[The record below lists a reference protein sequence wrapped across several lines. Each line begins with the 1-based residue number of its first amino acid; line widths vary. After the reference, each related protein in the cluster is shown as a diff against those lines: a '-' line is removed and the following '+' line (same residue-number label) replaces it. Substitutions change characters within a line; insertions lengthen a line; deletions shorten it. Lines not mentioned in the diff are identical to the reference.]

1 MENIWTT
8 ENHIV
13 DYCAGFIVIE
23 ETSTGRNFTA
33 QLKDN
38 NGRNITRAHFLDC
51 AKWHGIDRAC
61 ATFKKLSG
69 RVQA

>member
-23 ETSTGRNFTA
+23 EVSTGRNFTA
-33 QLKDN
+33 QLKSN
-38 NGRNITRAHFLDC
+38 TGRNITRAQFLNC
-51 AKWHGIDRAC
+51 VKSHGIDRAC
-61 ATFKKLSG
+61 VTFKKLSG
-69 RVQA
+69 KVQ